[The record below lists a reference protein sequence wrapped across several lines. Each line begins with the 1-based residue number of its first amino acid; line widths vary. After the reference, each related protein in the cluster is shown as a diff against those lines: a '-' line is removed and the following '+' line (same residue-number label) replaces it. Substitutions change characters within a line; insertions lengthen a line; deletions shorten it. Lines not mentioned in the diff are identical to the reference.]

1 MNRAWITGLAL
12 ASVGGTSVAA
22 FAGMSAS
29 DEAIA
34 LPAGLVTASTEAPAP
49 SSSAVSSDGVVT
61 YQVGPA
67 GAVTLTHTGDVLTVT
82 TTTAGAGW
90 TVLGASVPGSHVA
103 VQFSDTLQVVTFSAD
118 VVGDDIAV
126 MVENLPIATTAR
138 VVTAPPADGTVP
150 GTAPTPTPAPA
161 TPVITQPAAGSTTPS
176 SASTTA
182 PSSGGDEYDH
192 EDDDHEDED
201 HGDHQDDDHEEDH
214 EEGDDD

>member
-34 LPAGLVTASTEAPAP
+34 LPSELVTASTEAPAP
-49 SSSAVSSDGVVT
+49 SSSVASADGVVI

-67 GAVTLTHTGDVLTVT
+67 GAVTLTRTGDVLTVT

-90 TVLGASVPGSHVA
+90 TVLGASVPGSAVA

-126 MVENLPIATTAR
+126 MVENLPIATTAT

-150 GTAPTPTPAPA
+150 GTAPAPAPA

>member
-126 MVENLPIATTAR
+126 MVENLPIATTAT
-138 VVTAPPADGTVP
+138 VVTASPADGTVP

-161 TPVITQPAAGSTTPS
+161 TPVITQPAGGSTTPS

-182 PSSGGDEYDH
+182 PSSGGDEYDNDH
-192 EDDDHEDED
+192 DDDDH
-201 HGDHQDDDHEEDH
+201 DDDHEEDH